1 MESVHDFKSK
11 KTLRLN
17 QSQNEDFGHSLEF
30 GSRAFLEMAYNDSLR
45 QFPTSSREKKTMKK
59 ILGANFWPN
68 GPKSGPKIGFSP
80 FSQVWF
86 ISFPLNCIE

>member
-11 KTLRLN
+11 KALRLN

-45 QFPTSSREKKTMKK
+45 QFPTSSREKKNNEKNFGGQILAKRAK
-59 ILGANFWPN
+59 I
-68 GPKSGPKIGFSP
+68 GPKNRFFAIFSGL
-80 FSQVWF
+80 VH
-86 ISFPLNCIE
+86 